1 MLTLSLLP
9 PGERSRASRAHLP
22 KLTQDYRVSFAFPG
36 GSRSG
41 IGFRLS
47 RNARE
52 EAITHQDREEV
63 RSSRFTTEHGSA
75 SENGVASDCRS
86 RGHGWAAA
94 QLGKTDRADDPV
106 FQAGNL
112 GQRRAEGEAGNV
124 VDDWDEPVLLSDK
137 GHMVSG
143 ARAWTREGKLDRDH
157 APTADGRQRPTARR
171 MRPDDVGLLTSI
183 EVAALGD
190 GPKDPLELFAD
201 GGYITDVVNR
211 VKSGKEAT
219 VYCCRAHPS
228 TGRELVA
235 AKVYEIDIAAHY
247 RMSKLY
253 AVYKPDSRQ
262 ERAIK
267 SGKHRGKEMVFADWV
282 GQEYANLCAFHAAGA
297 DVPAPIAQCGPGIL
311 MDYIGDAVRPAP
323 TLVGAELST
332 AEAQRLFDQAMRNI
346 RIFLAKDRVHGD
358 LSPYNMLLWKDRL
371 VIIDLPQV
379 VHARWNDEAFKVLQR
394 DIENILQFFS
404 RRGVKASAT
413 ELAIDLWTRYR
424 RGELDREVGL

>member
-1 MLTLSLLP
+1 LVTHDSW
-9 PGERSRASRAHLP
+9 
-22 KLTQDYRVSFAFPG
+22 
-36 GSRSG
+36 
-41 IGFRLS
+41 
-47 RNARE
+47 E
-52 EAITHQDREEV
+52 EAITHYPFDPGRRDGQPVRDTEEG
-63 RSSRFTTEHGSA
+63 RTLQHGCLK
-75 SENGVASDCRS
+75 G
-86 RGHGWAAA
+86 
-94 QLGKTDRADDPV
+94 QLGGATDSLDVSLQIGWGDRWPDGDTEDGAALQGVRPE
-106 FQAGNL
+106 QRSAG
-112 GQRRAEGEAGNV
+112 
-124 VDDWDEPVLLSDK
+124 
-137 GHMVSG
+137 
-143 ARAWTREGKLDRDH
+143 RAWKREGKLDRDH
-157 APTADGRQRPTARR
+157 RPDGGRPAGRGCPTGQQSRTDGFDDPVLQGGPKRRPAIQRA
-171 MRPDDVGLLTSI
+171 RPDDVGLLTSD
-183 EVAALGD
+183 EVAFLDD

-201 GGYITDVVNR
+201 SGYITDVVNA

-235 AKVYEIDIAAHY
+235 VKVYAIDIAAHY

-253 AVYKPDSRQ
+253 ADGRFRVYKPDSRQ

-297 DVPAPIAQCGPGIL
+297 DVPAPIAHCGSGIL
-311 MDYIGDAVRPAP
+311 MEYVGDASRPAP
-323 TLVGAELST
+323 MLVGATLSA
-332 AEAQRLFDQAMRNI
+332 AEAQRLFAQAMRNI

-394 DIENILQFFS
+394 DIENILQFFG

-424 RGELDREVGL
+424 RGELEVDGC

>member
-1 MLTLSLLP
+1 MV
-9 PGERSRASRAHLP
+9 
-22 KLTQDYRVSFAFPG
+22 TQDSW
-36 GSRSG
+36 
-41 IGFRLS
+41 
-47 RNARE
+47 E
-52 EAITHQDREEV
+52 EAITEREEV
-63 RSSRFTTEHGSA
+63 RSSWSVVRSQNAAVCASQSAEHDSQ
-75 SENGVASDCRS
+75 SI
-86 RGHGWAAA
+86 
-94 QLGKTDRADDPV
+94 GKTDSGGNEWDDLVP
-106 FQAGNL
+106 QG
-112 GQRRAEGEAGNV
+112 GERSAVG
-124 VDDWDEPVLLSDK
+124 
-137 GHMVSG
+137 G
-143 ARAWTREGKLDRDH
+143 ARAWKREGKLDRDH
-157 APTADGRQRPTARR
+157 RPTADGRQRPTARR

-201 GGYITDVVNR
+201 AGYITDVVNE

-235 AKVYEIDIAAHY
+235 AKIYAIGIGAHY

-253 AVYKPDSRQ
+253 ADGRFRVYKPDSRQ

-282 GQEYANLCAFHAAGA
+282 GQEYGNLCAFHAAGA
-297 DVPAPIAQCGPGIL
+297 DVPAPIAHCGSGIL
-311 MDYIGDAVRPAP
+311 MDYIGDAERPAP
-323 TLVGAELST
+323 MLVGASLSA

-358 LSPYNMLLWKDRL
+358 LSPYNMLFWKDRL

-379 VHARWNDEAFKVLQR
+379 VHARWNDEAFNVLKR

-404 RRGVKASAT
+404 RRGVEASASQ
-413 ELAIDLWTRYR
+413 LANALWTKYR
-424 RGELDREVGL
+424 RGELEVDGC

>member
-1 MLTLSLLP
+1 VFI
-9 PGERSRASRAHLP
+9 
-22 KLTQDYRVSFAFPG
+22 QDSW
-36 GSRSG
+36 
-41 IGFRLS
+41 
-47 RNARE
+47 E
-52 EAITHQDREEV
+52 EAITHEDREAVRNSQFAV
-63 RSSRFTTEHGSA
+63 RSTQCAPERGSA
-75 SENGVASDCRS
+75 SE
-86 RGHGWAAA
+86 
-94 QLGKTDRADDPV
+94 T
-106 FQAGNL
+106 
-112 GQRRAEGEAGNV
+112 GNV
-124 VDDWDEPVLLSDK
+124 ADDWDDLVPQSGDRSVAD
-137 GHMVSG
+137 G
-143 ARAWTREGKLDRDH
+143 ARAWKREGKLDRDH
-157 APTADGRQRPTARR
+157 KPDGGRPAGRLGRTDGFDGPVLQGGPKRRPTIQRA
-171 MRPDDVGLLTSI
+171 RPDDVGLLTSD
-183 EVAALGD
+183 EVAFIED

-201 GGYITDVVNR
+201 SGYITDVVNE

-235 AKVYEIDIAAHY
+235 AKVYAIGIGAHY

-253 AVYKPDSRQ
+253 ADGRFRVYKPDSRQ

-297 DVPAPIAQCGPGIL
+297 DVPAPIAHCGSGIL
-311 MDYIGDAVRPAP
+311 MDYIGDASRPAP
-323 TLVGAELST
+323 MLVGATLTSED
-332 AEAQRLFDQAMRNI
+332 AQRLFAQAMRNI

-358 LSPYNMLLWKDRL
+358 LSPYNMLLWKGRL

-379 VHARWNDEAFKVLQR
+379 VHARWNDEAFNVLKR

-424 RGELDREVGL
+424 RGELEVDGC